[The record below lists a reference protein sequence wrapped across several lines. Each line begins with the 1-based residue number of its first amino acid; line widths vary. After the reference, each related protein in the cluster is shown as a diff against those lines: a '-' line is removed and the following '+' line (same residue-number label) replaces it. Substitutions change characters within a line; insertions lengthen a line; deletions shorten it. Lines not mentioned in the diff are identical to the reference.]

1 MLSERAQQFR
11 KHAIHETILRVG
23 TFLESVEASEAPEIA
38 EARDRFK
45 TVDRYVERVVK
56 GLDPDLTSFTLL
68 DALVQH
74 LDGIQGDLGGYL
86 ANRANSQA
94 LVSAH
99 ANADATIDV
108 CSRIGSL
115 RLASQG
121 QALADLGSS
130 LRERA
135 EIALSQVESR
145 ALELQDRLAEL
156 GSSLDSSKA
165 KQDELRGQL
174 EQEKGRVDSVV
185 GDLQRQFSEAEDR
198 RRQSHDDQLKALQQE
213 GSDLVKKQE
222 QEFAATTAKADA
234 SADDFLNRLQGKET
248 EATTLV
254 GIIGNTGVTGHYS
267 TAAEAEMR
275 QANTF
280 RWIAL
285 ITMFAIVVGV
295 GLTIWAALGQQA
307 WQEVVLR
314 IGITIALAIPAGY
327 TAREAEHH
335 RVLERHYRRMELEL
349 ASIDSY
355 LAKVEPDQRTK
366 LKADLATRYFGQSPA
381 PQGPMPA
388 DKVALTS
395 LDLIR
400 TLVDNLVKR

>member
-11 KHAIHETILRVG
+11 KHAIHATVERVG
-23 TFLESVEASEAPEIA
+23 SFLESDANVAPEVA

-45 TVDRYVERVVK
+45 TVVRYVERIVK

-68 DALVQH
+68 NTLVQH
-74 LDGIQGDLGGYL
+74 IDAIEAELRSYL
-86 ANRANSQA
+86 LTPVNSQA
-94 LVSAH
+94 LVNAH
-99 ANADATIDV
+99 NQADATIDV

-115 RLASQG
+115 RLSSQG

-130 LRERA
+130 LRDRA
-135 EIALSQVESR
+135 DIALSQVEAR
-145 ALELQDRLAEL
+145 AVEVQGRLTEVA
-156 GSSLDSSKA
+156 SSLDSSKA

-174 EQEKGRVDSVV
+174 EQEKARVDSVV

-198 RRQSHDDQLKALQQE
+198 RRQSHEDQLKALQQE
-213 GSDLVKKQE
+213 SSDLVKKHE
-222 QEFAATTAKADA
+222 EDFAATAARTET
-234 SADDFLNRLQGKET
+234 SAEDLLNRLQGKET

-355 LAKVEPDQRTK
+355 LAKLEPEQRTK

-381 PQGPMPA
+381 PQGPMPT

-395 LDLIR
+395 LDLVR
-400 TLVDNLVKR
+400 TLVDTLVKR